1 MARDP
6 GIAAHPLG
14 PGTLLQLIRE
24 ADGTTRADLSA
35 LTGLARS
42 TIAQRL
48 DQLRAQGLL
57 RELGESDSTGGRPP
71 MMLAFNE
78 DAGVVL
84 AADLGATH
92 SRLAVTNLGGTV
104 LAEDSGDMAIAAG
117 PEAVLDWADER
128 FHRLLGEIG
137 RDDADVRGIGIGV
150 PGPVEHATGRP
161 RNPPIMPG
169 WDGYP
174 IPERFADRY
183 RVPVLVDNDVNIM
196 ALGEHWTNWR
206 EVDHLL
212 FVKVAT
218 GIGCGIVVDG
228 AHPPRRRRRRRRHRP
243 HPGRRRGGR
252 GDHLQLRQRRLPRGA
267 RRRRG
272 DGPAAD
278 AGEGSTP
285 PTRARWSSWRAPAR
299 PPAVQLV
306 RESGRLIGEVLAASV
321 NLYNPSVIVIG
332 GDVAQAHEQLLAG
345 VREVVYQRSLPLAT
359 RHLRVVRSQLADRAG
374 VIGAAVM
381 VIEQVLSP
389 AAIDAAIASA
399 PPGERGLAEAQRPSA
414 EPRRARS
421 RRSARPR
428 RRSRARGRSRGS
440 RRPPGAGPG
449 AAPRRRSRRWRR
461 ARRRRRSAG
470 RRRSRPRRRSPGS
483 RSRRSARPRCR
494 RSPRPTS
501 AGRSRPAR
509 RSVPASAPAQT
520 AISSAVASGP
530 SITRSANGVTVPAI
544 RKKIIVWSS
553 RRIQRRAAGRFQST
567 RW

>member
-1 MARDP
+1 MTGDRTSV
-6 GIAAHPLG
+6 AHPFG
-14 PGTLLQLIRE
+14 AGTLLQLIRE
-24 ADGTTRADLSA
+24 GDGATRADLSA

-48 DQLRAQGLL
+48 EQLRSQGLL

-78 DAGVVL
+78 DAGVAL

-104 LAEDSGDMAIAAG
+104 LAEDSADMPIAGD
-117 PEAVLDWADER
+117 PETVLDWVDER
-128 FHRLLGEIG
+128 FHALLREVG
-137 RDDADVRGIGIGV
+137 RDDDVVRGIGIGV

-196 ALGEHWTNWR
+196 ALGEHWTNWAA
-206 EVDHLL
+206 VDHLL
-212 FVKVAT
+212 FIKVGT
-218 GIGCGIVVDG
+218 GIGCGIVV
-228 AHPPRRRRRRRRHRP
+228 A
-243 HPGRRRGGR
+243 GRI
-252 GDHLQLRQRRLPRGA
+252 HRGA
-267 RRRRG
+267 EGAAG
-272 DGPAAD
+272 DIGHIRVAGGDETESIVCSCGNVGCLEALAGGGAMAARLRDQGLDAADSRAVVELARAGEPAAV
-278 AGEGSTP
+278 
-285 PTRARWSSWRAPAR
+285 R
-299 PPAVQLV
+299 LV

-381 VIEQVLSP
+381 VIERILSP

-399 PPGERGLAEAQRPSA
+399 PPGER
-414 EPRRARS
+414 
-421 RRSARPR
+421 
-428 RRSRARGRSRGS
+428 
-440 RRPPGAGPG
+440 
-449 AAPRRRSRRWRR
+449 
-461 ARRRRRSAG
+461 
-470 RRRSRPRRRSPGS
+470 
-483 RSRRSARPRCR
+483 
-494 RSPRPTS
+494 
-501 AGRSRPAR
+501 
-509 RSVPASAPAQT
+509 
-520 AISSAVASGP
+520 AVA
-530 SITRSANGVTVPAI
+530 
-544 RKKIIVWSS
+544 
-553 RRIQRRAAGRFQST
+553 
-567 RW
+567 